1 MKSFEPVFKKLTELF
16 IENLPEYVQRI
27 NEQYNDGI
35 ILKPFENKDLIT
47 PCNKLPSFKFSTEK
61 AEYTEKDRIIENTVF
76 VVCFAIT
83 LPPSGERNVIDF
95 WRYVEAV
102 SKMLEEITDI
112 EEWQTIEIIEVIKNN
127 IYLKITI

>member
-16 IENLPEYVQRI
+16 IEKLPEYVQKI

-61 AEYTEKDRIIENTVF
+61 AEYTDKDRIIETTVF
-76 VVCFAIT
+76 VVSFT
-83 LPPSGERNVIDF
+83 VLFPPLHEESLQYF
-95 WRYVEAV
+95 WRYVEAI
-102 SKMLEEITDI
+102 SKMIKEI
-112 EEWQTIEIIEVIKNN
+112 ECAEWLTIELTDVVKNI
-127 IYLKITI
+127 IYLKIKV

>member
-16 IENLPEYVQRI
+16 IENLPEYVQKI

-61 AEYTEKDRIIENTVF
+61 AEYTDKDRIIETTVF
-76 VVCFAIT
+76 VVSFT
-83 LPPSGERNVIDF
+83 VLLPPLHEESLQHF
-95 WRYVEAV
+95 WRYVEAI
-102 SKMLEEITDI
+102 SKMIKEIECDK
-112 EEWQTIEIIEVIKNN
+112 WLTIELTDVVKNI
-127 IYLKITI
+127 IYLKIKV